1 MYPFVWDLPG
11 TLRGMLEA
19 VVWGLVQ
26 GITEFLPVSSSGHLR
41 IIPDL
46 FGLEPPDLSTS
57 AILHLGTLAAV
68 VAYYRRDVAWM
79 ACRLG
84 RDPVARR
91 MATMVVV
98 ATVPAGIVGLLFS
111 SAIERFQESASGVG
125 VALVTTGAVL
135 FLTRLVS
142 RGAGRAED
150 LTTGDAVVIGLCQAL
165 ALLPGI
171 SRSGMVITAGILR
184 GLSPEESGRFGFII
198 AIPAIL
204 GAGLREFINLG
215 AASTLSI
222 ELVIGT
228 LVAGVCGYWAIKFL
242 IDRLARRSLVPFAV
256 YCLGIGLVTLIWL

>member
-1 MYPFVWDLPG
+1 
-11 TLRGMLEA
+11 MLEA

-46 FGLEPPDLSTS
+46 FGLKPPDLSTS
-57 AILHLGTLAAV
+57 AVLHLGTLAAV

-79 ACRLG
+79 VGRLG
-84 RDPVARR
+84 SDPAARR
-91 MATMVVV
+91 MAAMVVV
-98 ATVPAGIVGLLFS
+98 ATVPAGIVGLLFA
-111 SAIERFQESASGVG
+111 SAIDSFQESTIGVG
-125 VALVTTGAVL
+125 MALVATGMVL
-135 FLTRLVS
+135 FLARLAN
-142 RGAGRAED
+142 RGSARADD
-150 LTTGDAVVIGLCQAL
+150 LTAGDAVVIGLSQAL

-171 SRSGMVITAGILR
+171 SRSGMVITAGIMR

-204 GAGLREFINLG
+204 GAGLREFIGLG
-215 AASTLSI
+215 SVSNVSI
-222 ELVIGT
+222 ELLIGT

-256 YCLGIGLVTLIWL
+256 YCVGIGLVTLIWL

>member
-1 MYPFVWDLPG
+1 
-11 TLRGMLEA
+11 MLEA

-46 FGLEPPDLSTS
+46 FELEPPDLSTS
-57 AILHLGTLAAV
+57 AVLHLGTLAAV
-68 VAYYRRDVAWM
+68 VAYYRRDVAWI
-79 ACRLG
+79 LG
-84 RDPVARR
+84 GLRRDPVARR
-91 MATMVVV
+91 MAAMVVV

-111 SAIERFQESASGVG
+111 SAVERFQESASGVG
-125 VALVTTGAVL
+125 VALVATGGVL
-135 FLTRLVS
+135 FLTRFVS
-142 RGAGRAED
+142 RGYGTAED
-150 LTTGDAVVIGLCQAL
+150 LTTGNAAVIGLFQAL

-171 SRSGMVITAGILR
+171 SRAGMVITAGILR

-215 AASTLSI
+215 SASSLSI
-222 ELVIGT
+222 ELAIGT
-228 LVAGVCGYWAIKFL
+228 LMAGVCGYWAIKFL

-256 YCLGIGLVTLIWL
+256 YCVGIGLLTLIWL

>member
-1 MYPFVWDLPG
+1 
-11 TLRGMLEA
+11 MLEA

-68 VAYYRRDVAWM
+68 VAYYRRDVTWI
-79 ACRLG
+79 LG
-84 RDPVARR
+84 GLRRDPVARR
-91 MATMVVV
+91 MAAMVVV

-111 SAIERFQESASGVG
+111 SAVERFQESASGVG
-125 VALVTTGAVL
+125 VALVATGGVL
-135 FLTRLVS
+135 FLTRFVS

-150 LTTGDAVVIGLCQAL
+150 LTTGNAAVIGLFQAL

-171 SRSGMVITAGILR
+171 SRAGMVITAGMLR

-215 AASTLSI
+215 SASSLSI
-222 ELVIGT
+222 ELAIAT

-256 YCLGIGLVTLIWL
+256 YCVGIGLVTLIWL

>member
-1 MYPFVWDLPG
+1 
-11 TLRGMLEA
+11 MLEA
-19 VVWGLVQ
+19 VVWGVVQ

-57 AILHLGTLAAV
+57 AVLHLGTLAAV

-79 ACRLG
+79 VGGLG
-84 RDPVARR
+84 SDPIARR

-98 ATVPAGIVGLLFS
+98 ATVPAGIVGLLFA
-111 SAIERFQESASGVG
+111 SAIEGFQESALAVG
-125 VALVTTGAVL
+125 VALIATGLVL
-135 FLTRLVS
+135 FLTRIAN
-142 RGAGRAED
+142 RGSGRAED
-150 LTTGDAVVIGLCQAL
+150 LTTGNAVVIGLCQAL

-171 SRSGMVITAGILR
+171 SRSGMVITAGMMR

-204 GAGLREFINLG
+204 GAGLREFIGLG
-215 AASTLSI
+215 SVSNVSI
-222 ELVIGT
+222 ELLMGT

-256 YCLGIGLVTLIWL
+256 YCVGIGLVTLIWL

>member
-1 MYPFVWDLPG
+1 
-11 TLRGMLEA
+11 MLEA

-68 VAYYRRDVAWM
+68 VAYYRRDVAWIVGGL
-79 ACRLG
+79 R
-84 RDPVARR
+84 RDPVARQ
-91 MATMVVV
+91 MAAMVVV

-111 SAIERFQESASGVG
+111 SAIESFQESASGVG
-125 VALVTTGAVL
+125 VALVATGAVL
-135 FLTRLVS
+135 FLTRFVS
-142 RGAGRAED
+142 RGSGRAED
-150 LTTGDAVVIGLCQAL
+150 LTTGNAVVIGLSQAL

-184 GLSPEESGRFGFII
+184 GVSPEESGRFGFII

-204 GAGLREFINLG
+204 GAGLREFIDLG
-215 AASTLSI
+215 PASTLSI
-222 ELVIGT
+222 ELLVAT
-228 LVAGVCGYWAIKFL
+228 LVAGVCGYWAIRFL
-242 IDRLARRSLVPFAV
+242 IDRLARGSLVPFAV
-256 YCLGIGLVTLIWL
+256 YCVGIGLVTLIWL

>member
-1 MYPFVWDLPG
+1 
-11 TLRGMLEA
+11 MLEA
-19 VVWGLVQ
+19 IVWGLVQ

-57 AILHLGTLAAV
+57 AVLHLGTLAAV
-68 VAYYRRDVAWM
+68 VAYYRQDVAWM
-79 ACRLG
+79 VGRLG
-84 RDPVARR
+84 KDPVARR

-98 ATVPAGIVGLLFS
+98 ATVPAGIVGLLFA
-111 SAIERFQESASGVG
+111 SAIEIFQESSFGVG
-125 VALVTTGAVL
+125 LALVATGVVL
-135 FLTRLVS
+135 FLTRL
-142 RGAGRAED
+142 AGRGSGKAED
-150 LTTGDAVVIGLCQAL
+150 LTAGDAVLIGLSQAL

-171 SRSGMVITAGILR
+171 SRSGMVITAGIMR

-204 GAGLREFINLG
+204 GAGLREFIDLG
-215 AASTLSI
+215 SASTLSI
-222 ELVIGT
+222 ELVVGT

-256 YCLGIGLVTLIWL
+256 YCVGIGLVTLFWL

>member
-1 MYPFVWDLPG
+1 
-11 TLRGMLEA
+11 MLEA

-79 ACRLG
+79 ASRLG
-84 RDPVARR
+84 KDPVARR
-91 MATMVVV
+91 MGAMVVV
-98 ATVPAGIVGLLFS
+98 ATVPAGVVGLLFA
-111 SAIERFQESASGVG
+111 SAVERFQESAFGVG
-125 VALVTTGAVL
+125 AALVATGAVL
-135 FLTRLVS
+135 LLTRLVNHGS
-142 RGAGRAED
+142 GRAED
-150 LTTGDAVVIGLCQAL
+150 LTTRDAVVIGLCQAL

-204 GAGLREFINLG
+204 GAGLREFIYLG
-215 AASTLSI
+215 SASTLSI

-256 YCLGIGLVTLIWL
+256 YCVGIGLVALIWL

>member
-1 MYPFVWDLPG
+1 
-11 TLRGMLEA
+11 MLEA

-41 IIPDL
+41 IVPDL

-79 ACRLG
+79 VGGLR

-91 MATMVVV
+91 MAAMVVV

-125 VALVTTGAVL
+125 VALVATGVVL
-135 FLTRLVS
+135 FLTRFVS
-142 RGAGRAED
+142 RRAGRAED
-150 LTTGDAVVIGLCQAL
+150 LTAGDAVVIGLSQAL

-184 GLSPEESGRFGFII
+184 GLSPKESGRFGFII

-215 AASTLSI
+215 SASTLSI
-222 ELVIGT
+222 ELVTAT

-242 IDRLARRSLVPFAV
+242 IDRLARGSLVPFAV
-256 YCLGIGLVTLIWL
+256 YCVGIGLVTLVWL

>member
-1 MYPFVWDLPG
+1 
-11 TLRGMLEA
+11 MLEA

-57 AILHLGTLAAV
+57 AVLHLGTLAAV
-68 VAYYRRDVAWM
+68 VAYYRRDVAWI
-79 ACRLG
+79 LG
-84 RDPVARR
+84 GLRRDPIARR
-91 MATMVVV
+91 MAAMVVV

-111 SAIERFQESASGVG
+111 SAVERFQESASGVG
-125 VALVTTGAVL
+125 VALVATGGVL
-135 FLTRLVS
+135 FLTRFVS
-142 RGAGRAED
+142 RGSGTAED
-150 LTTGDAVVIGLCQAL
+150 LTTGNAAVIGLFQAL

-171 SRSGMVITAGILR
+171 SRAGMVITAGILR

-215 AASTLSI
+215 SASSLSI
-222 ELVIGT
+222 ELAIGT
-228 LVAGVCGYWAIKFL
+228 LMAGVCGYWAIKFL

-256 YCLGIGLVTLIWL
+256 YCVGTGLLTLIWL

>member
-1 MYPFVWDLPG
+1 
-11 TLRGMLEA
+11 MLEA

-79 ACRLG
+79 VAGLR

-91 MATMVVV
+91 MAAMVVV

-125 VALVTTGAVL
+125 VALVATGVVL
-135 FLTRLVS
+135 FLTRFVS
-142 RGAGRAED
+142 RRAGRAED
-150 LTTGDAVVIGLCQAL
+150 LTAGDAVVIGLSQAL

-215 AASTLSI
+215 SASTLSI
-222 ELVIGT
+222 ELVIAT
-228 LVAGVCGYWAIKFL
+228 LVAGVCGYWAIKLL
-242 IDRLARRSLVPFAV
+242 IDRLARGSLVPFAV
-256 YCLGIGLVTLIWL
+256 YCVGIGLVTLVWL